1 MHLPCGNLHSG
12 TGDIGDYSEVTG
24 SSKSAKQ
31 KCKTTPE
38 KEDEGPMAEHKQGTM
53 DITVQEKTYAG
64 FISFVARSCVALIL
78 FTVFLA
84 VFAI

>member
-1 MHLPCGNLHSG
+1 
-12 TGDIGDYSEVTG
+12 
-24 SSKSAKQ
+24 
-31 KCKTTPE
+31 
-38 KEDEGPMAEHKQGTM
+38 MAEHKQGTM